1 MKSFNKNIFLGF
13 LAGTGGFL
21 TAYILLGLFTA
32 VFFGIGY
39 YLLTKYNRKGTKLFS
54 DMEPIQYLGVILCII
69 GMLPYI
75 QYFFMGFLSE
85 AGSSVFDNLV
95 NN

>member
-1 MKSFNKNIFLGF
+1 MKSVNKNIFMGF

-32 VFFGIGY
+32 LFFGVGY
-39 YLLTKYNRKGTKLFS
+39 YIINKYNKKGTKLLR
-54 DMEPIQYLGVILCII
+54 DIQPMQYFGIILCII

-75 QYFFMGFLSE
+75 QYFFMGFLGE
-85 AGSSVFDNLV
+85 AGATVFDEMF
-95 NN
+95 